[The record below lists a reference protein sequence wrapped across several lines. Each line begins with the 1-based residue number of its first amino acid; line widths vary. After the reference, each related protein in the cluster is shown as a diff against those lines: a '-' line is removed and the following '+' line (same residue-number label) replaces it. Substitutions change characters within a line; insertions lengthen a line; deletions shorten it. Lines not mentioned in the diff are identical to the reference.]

1 MRKLEHITKEVIQ
14 EIKENNLYV
23 SLKTGEVRSEPFKE
37 RKAYDE
43 NLLKDVHTLYLE
55 GYFYTYD
62 LYQNFN
68 LPYNECIIR
77 LFKKRGWKTL
87 NLKETYEVYGEQIT
101 ASRRKTNTLK
111 FGVDNPMKSKE
122 ITKNRVSPFSR
133 PEVQAKGRETL
144 KERCGFDNAM
154 KCEKYKKKQEAT
166 MLRKHKVRH
175 NWCKG
180 PLRDGQ
186 IQTMQ
191 DRYQCSYTF
200 ESPELMEKVRET
212 NKEFWDT
219 ETPQSTIEVKRKAF
233 RAKGIE
239 WMLDAELIIRD
250 KLQTGLVSDDEII
263 REIYETFPY
272 HKSLSLLKDL
282 NLKSP
287 RSFSQETKLRLW
299 LEEQNVNHLHNIYT
313 GSGLFSETGR
323 PRQLD
328 FKLLD
333 YPVAIEVNGLY
344 NHSADG
350 RCKDFEENF
359 HLEKF
364 MGCFYNKTTLLSFTD
379 YEIDSCFDFV
389 ISVISFH
396 LGLVE
401 QSKVLEEFEKIKDSI
416 DLTTDEFT
424 RSCNYG
430 MYKTIKEI
438 EESDI
443 EKIEIRPRHVNGYT
457 YFDSGLLNLG
467 E

>member
-37 RKAYDE
+37 RKTYDE

-55 GYFYTYD
+55 GYFYTHD
-62 LYQNFN
+62 LYHNFN
-68 LPYNECIIR
+68 IPYNECIIR
-77 LFKKRGWKTL
+77 LFKKRGCKTL
-87 NLKETYEVYGEQIT
+87 NHKEVYEVYGEQII
-101 ASRRKTNTLK
+101 ASRRKTNTLIY
-111 FGVDNPMKSKE
+111 GADHP
-122 ITKNRVSPFSR
+122 
-133 PEVQAKGRETL
+133 
-144 KERCGFDNAM
+144 M
-154 KCEKYKKKQEAT
+154 KCEEYKKKQEAT
-166 MLRKHKVRH
+166 MIRKHKVRH

-212 NKEFWDT
+212 NKEFWGT

-233 RAKGIE
+233 KAKGIE
-239 WMLDAELIIRD
+239 WMLDAELSIRD

-272 HKSLSLLKDL
+272 HKAIKLLKEL
-282 NLKSP
+282 NLKAA
-287 RSFSQETKLRLW
+287 REFSQETKLRLW
-299 LEEQNVNHLHNIYT
+299 LEENNVEFRHNIYT

-359 HLEKF
+359 HLEKIK
-364 MGCFYNKTTLLSFTD
+364 GCFYNKTILLSFTD

-401 QSKVLEEFEKIKDSI
+401 QSKVYEEFEKIKESI

-443 EKIEIRPRHVNGYT
+443 EKIEIRPRHVNSYT